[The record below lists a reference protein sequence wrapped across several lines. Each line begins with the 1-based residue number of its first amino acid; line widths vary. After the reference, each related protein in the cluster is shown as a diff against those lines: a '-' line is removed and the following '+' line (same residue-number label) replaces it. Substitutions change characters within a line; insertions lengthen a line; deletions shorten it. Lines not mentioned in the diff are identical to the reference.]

1 MSSRSIDRYGLL
13 TDIGRVRTHNED
25 ALLAEPPLFA
35 VADGLGGHQAGEI
48 ASTIAI
54 ETLVANAPLH
64 ADSKA
69 LARAIHA
76 ANRAV
81 IEAADERAGRS
92 GMGTTLTATIVEG
105 RHIAIAHVGDSRA
118 YLMRDG
124 QLQQLT
130 EDHSMVADMI
140 RLGQLT
146 EEEARFHPNRSVI
159 TRALGTD
166 PNMSADTYD
175 IETVG
180 GDRLLLATD
189 GLFGM
194 LRDSEIAEVL
204 AGNPD
209 PQDAA
214 RSLVAAANEA
224 GGQDNITVV
233 VVDIGGRSTG
243 RGWQTARASHGTRT
257 FAGPE
262 PKADATARTH
272 AIRTWL
278 AALAWVVIA
287 TLVIGGTWY
296 ATRTYAWSQAYVI
309 NEDGFV
315 TIYRGVPGSLAGLSL
330 KWRVTET
337 TIPVAA
343 LDPLL
348 EGRLADGI
356 RVDGLSEAL
365 ELVEQYRSQ
374 LPEAIPGA
382 NAPGSTSTTAAPRP

>member
-118 YLMRDG
+118 YLMRNG

-175 IETVG
+175 IETAG

-204 AGNPD
+204 GANPD

-214 RSLVAAANEA
+214 RALVAAANEA

-233 VVDIGGRSTG
+233 VVDIGGRSAG
-243 RGWQTARASHGTRT
+243 RGWQTARASRGSGSHADG
-257 FAGPE
+257 AE

-272 AIRTWL
+272 VIRTLL
-278 AALAWVVIA
+278 AALAWVAIA
-287 TLVIGGTWY
+287 ALVIGGAWY

-309 NEDGFV
+309 DEGGFV

-365 ELVEQYRSQ
+365 ELAEQYRSQ
-374 LPEAIPGA
+374 LPGAI
-382 NAPGSTSTTAAPRP
+382 PGSTSTTATPGP